1 MNDSRPARSFP
12 HAHRQK
18 ITLSSVSNHCAACYA
33 ACYVLIIVACSAE
46 ASCTPT
52 GFVNVTGV
60 GDQNIQ
66 KELCS

>member
-12 HAHRQK
+12 QAHRQK

-33 ACYVLIIVACSAE
+33 ACYVACSAE

-66 KELCS
+66 KKLCS